1 MVWVQYG
8 ALRCEYECIHKSMYK
23 GNYKVAKS
31 NCQVFRLLFKTV
43 IKRKLI

>member
-8 ALRCEYECIHKSMYK
+8 ALRCEYVCIHKSMYK
-23 GNYKVAKS
+23 GNYKVA
-31 NCQVFRLLFKTV
+31 NCQVFKFFFKTV